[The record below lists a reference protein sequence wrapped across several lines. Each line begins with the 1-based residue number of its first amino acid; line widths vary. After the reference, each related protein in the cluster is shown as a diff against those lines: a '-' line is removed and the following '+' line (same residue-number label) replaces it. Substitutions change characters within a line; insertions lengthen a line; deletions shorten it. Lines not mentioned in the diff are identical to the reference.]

1 MYTDGESKTKEEKS
15 EEKLE
20 ELKKHINST
29 LTFIDKKLNNDLFT
43 NILKPSAF
51 AKQLYETKDKKKNNI
66 LVEEI
71 KDRRSNLKK
80 ETKKN
85 V

>member
-1 MYTDGESKTKEEKS
+1 MYTDSESKTKEEKS

-20 ELKKHINST
+20 ELKKYINST

-80 ETKKN
+80 VTKKN